1 MSQAKNY
8 LSECVQKWK
17 FNYEKFLLP
26 LNIFY
31 FYILTFF
38 FSIKDV

>member
-1 MSQAKNY
+1 MIQAKNY

-26 LNIFY
+26 INICFN
-31 FYILTFF
+31 FITFF
-38 FSIKDV
+38 FSVKSI